1 MSLFD
6 ENKLNQA
13 ILEAT
18 NKSNSFNDLLI
29 CKLDNIAV
37 NLSKIEDELII
48 HNLIN
53 MDINNGYVH
62 IDKLVEAYDDYYK
75 LLDKIY
81 YDVEKKQD

>member
-75 LLDKIY
+75 LL
-81 YDVEKKQD
+81 